1 LEASAPRVI
10 LFLARE
16 ARGMCGIVG
25 YIGRR
30 RAKEILLESLRR
42 LEYRGYDS
50 AGLALIENGRLL
62 IFKRAGKVAELEGM
76 VANTDLQATLG
87 IGHSRWA
94 THGRPTDENAHPHQD
109 CQGRLAVIHNGIIE
123 NYLPLKQELQAR
135 GHKFTSET
143 DTEVLAHLFEECY
156 HGDLEEAVRA
166 GLKRV
171 KGAFAIAVISKDS
184 EEIVAARVGSPLV
197 IGLGEGENFL
207 ASDIPAILPYTRRM
221 LFLND
226 GEMAVLTAAGVRLST
241 FSGEPIAREP
251 RRIDWDPVTA
261 QKGGYKHFM
270 LKEIH
275 EQPQAVEDTI
285 RGRYSLE
292 GEVFLE
298 ELDLSAQKAKGIRNI
313 YLLACGTSFYAGLV
327 AKYLWQDWLR
337 LPIGAEIG
345 SEFRYSDPY
354 IDEKTLVVA
363 ISQSGETADTLAG
376 VRKAK
381 EHGATVIA
389 VANVVGSSITREADG
404 VVYTHAGPEIGVA
417 STKTFTAQL
426 AALALL
432 GVYLG
437 RKRGELSPSR
447 ASEILSGLSSGP
459 RQLEAIL
466 RKEPEVQAL
475 ARRFYDKPDF
485 LFLGRDLLHPIAL
498 EGALKLKEI
507 SYIHAEGY
515 PAGEMKHGPIALIDE
530 EMPVV
535 VLVTKN
541 SVYDKVFANIE
552 EVKARKGIVLAF
564 TDEINKEIEKVA
576 DHIFEVPQTPEV
588 LTPMVFVVPLQ
599 LLAYH
604 IGVLRGTDVD
614 QPRNL
619 AKSVTVE

>member
-1 LEASAPRVI
+1 
-10 LFLARE
+10 
-16 ARGMCGIVG
+16 MCGIIG
-25 YIGRR
+25 YIGKGRG
-30 RAKEILLESLRR
+30 RAKEILLEGLKR

-50 AGLALIENGRLL
+50 AGIALIEGGKLL
-62 IFKRAGKVAELEGM
+62 IFKRAGKVTELEGM
-76 VANTDLQATLG
+76 VADSDLQANLG

-94 THGRPTDENAHPHQD
+94 THGRPTDENAHPHRD
-109 CQGRLAVIHNGIIE
+109 CRGTLAVVHNGIIE
-123 NYLPLKQELQAR
+123 NYLELKEDLQRR
-135 GHKFTSET
+135 GHKFTSQT
-143 DTEVLAHLFEECY
+143 DTEVLAHLFEEHY
-156 HGDLEEAVRA
+156 RGRGDLDLEEAVRT
-166 GLKRV
+166 GLKGV

-184 EEIVAARVGSPLV
+184 EEIVAARLGSPLV
-197 IGLGEGENFL
+197 IGLGERENFL

-226 GEMAVLTAAGVRLST
+226 GEMAVLTTTEVRLTT
-241 FSGEPIAREP
+241 FSGEEISREP

-275 EQPQAVEDTI
+275 EQPQGVEDTI
-285 RGRYSLE
+285 RGRYSLDG

-298 ELDLSAQKAKGIRNI
+298 ELALPGRKAEELRNI

-354 IDEKTLVVA
+354 IDDKTLVVA

-376 VRKAK
+376 VRISK
-381 EHGATVIA
+381 ERGATVIA

-432 GVYLG
+432 GIYLG

-447 ASEILSGLSSGP
+447 AREVLEGLASGP

-466 RKEPEVQAL
+466 GKEPEVQAL
-475 ARRFYDKPDF
+475 ARKFYDKSDF
-485 LFLGRDLLHPIAL
+485 LFLGRDILHPIAL

-552 EVKARKGIVLAF
+552 EVKARKGIVLVVA
-564 TDEINKEIEKVA
+564 DEVNEEIERVA
-576 DHIFEVPQTPEV
+576 DQIFEIPQTPEV